1 MNAENSKRAENNW
14 DDDDND
20 ITNEKDLCL
29 SFIESFKNSRNL
41 SFEIEKNT
49 SLSLKKIDQALFDVK
64 FFDIDDFLRLLR
76 VCAVSLAS
84 EKSQLCKDV
93 TQSSMKQSSLSRM
106 SNSMFS
112 INDESMIAT
121 ITLKVWNSLKRK
133 TNTVNMNEGS
143 RVKIHDKTIF
153 TSTSMCLTILQ
164 NSHLKF
170 SITSKSISHLSNQ
183 SLNLVMSET
192 RIQTSCRLKR
202 SSSHWASRYWLF
214 RNWVNSTSSVR
225 HRLSVQISAHV
236 FIVVSTF
243 DNSRRLDHDQR
254 YW

>member
-29 SFIESFKNSRNL
+29 SFIKSFKNSRNL

-133 TNTVNMNEGS
+133 TNTVNMNEDS
-143 RVKIHDKTIF
+143 RVKIHEDYIHF
-153 TSTSMCLTILQ
+153 NFDVFNNLTEQSLEVLNNIKI
-164 NSHLKF
+164 NKSF
-170 SITSKSISHLSNQ
+170 IKSIFESSNERNKNSDIMSTKTLFKSLSKQ
-183 SLNLVMSET
+183 ILTFSKLSELNFKRET
-192 RIQTSCRLKR
+192 QTKHSDQCACLHCCK
-202 SSSHWASRYWLF
+202 
-214 RNWVNSTSSVR
+214 
-225 HRLSVQISAHV
+225 HV
-236 FIVVSTF
+236 
-243 DNSRRLDHDQR
+243 
-254 YW
+254 W